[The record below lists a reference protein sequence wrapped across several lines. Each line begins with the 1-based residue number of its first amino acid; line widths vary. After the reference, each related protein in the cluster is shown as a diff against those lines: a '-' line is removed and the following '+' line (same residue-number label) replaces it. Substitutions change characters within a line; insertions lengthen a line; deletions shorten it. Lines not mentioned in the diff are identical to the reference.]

1 MVAGH
6 ERGNRS
12 ERPLHHS
19 TISEPPLRHHN
30 SRSATQAEGT
40 AYLIAC
46 LPPLFW
52 AGNFL
57 LARMFRDAIPPF
69 QMSFWRWTIALIII
83 GAMAAPG
90 FRANLR
96 QIRKELPFLVFLGAV
111 GITAFNVFVYSAM
124 DYTTVINAAL
134 VNSLLPVVT
143 FVLALL
149 LMNDRLTAYQTGG
162 VILSVIGVFAIVTRG
177 DLSALA
183 ALEANRGDILV
194 FIGMSFWALYTV
206 MIKWR
211 PTKLPPLVFL
221 AVTVSFGVLFHLP
234 LIGWELAHVGAFP
247 PTLSNIGALL
257 SVAIFSSVLAYICWG
272 RAVAALGPGRTG
284 MFVHLLPVFS
294 AILAVIFLDERLYGY
309 HLVGVIFIFSGIVL
323 VTRPGRLRT
332 A

>member
-1 MVAGH
+1 M
-6 ERGNRS
+6 R
-12 ERPLHHS
+12 
-19 TISEPPLRHHN
+19 HN
-30 SRSATQAEGT
+30 SLPSAAPAEGA
-40 AYLIAC
+40 AYIIAC

-57 LARMFRDAIPPF
+57 LARMFRDDIPPF
-69 QMSFWRWTIALIII
+69 QMSFWRWTIALVII
-83 GAMAAPG
+83 GAMAAPAL
-90 FRANLR
+90 RANLH
-96 QIRKELPFLVFLGAV
+96 QIRKELPSLIFLGAV

-149 LMNDRLTAYQTGG
+149 LMNDRLTVPQTGG
-162 VILSVIGVFAIVTRG
+162 VILSVIGVFAIITRG
-177 DLSALA
+177 DFAALA
-183 ALEANRGDILV
+183 ALKANRGDVLV

-221 AVTVSFGVLFHLP
+221 AATVLFGVLFHLP
-234 LIGWELAHVGAFP
+234 LIAWELAHVGAFP
-247 PTLSNIGALL
+247 LTPSNLGALMY
-257 SVAIFSSVLAYICWG
+257 VAIFSSVLAYICWG

-294 AILAVIFLDERLYGY
+294 AILAVIFLDEQLYGY
-309 HLVGVIFIFSGIVL
+309 HLVGVLFIFTGIVL
-323 VTRPGRLRT
+323 VTRPGRVR
-332 A
+332 AV